1 MDDRVYSPADL
12 LDSIR
17 IAKVSLYRG
26 KPIIGVRQLKV
37 CHVTAPQ
44 QLRNPA
50 ADKSASAG
58 QKNLVAV
65 VGNDIAVRFI
75 VRQLT
80 LLLQIPP
87 NRS

>member
-1 MDDRVYSPADL
+1 MDDRVYSPAGL

-17 IAKVSLYRG
+17 IAKVSLDRG

-44 QLRNPA
+44 QFRNPA

-80 LLLQIPP
+80 PLLQIPP